1 MGLNVSLRHNPHL
14 GLVFASPFFGPYHQ
28 EKAFAKVSI
37 MIFISTCSQDTT
49 TDIVLNELDVNEIL
63 RFNIDKPED
72 FSWDFH
78 RRGFRIVDKV
88 SSKEITEK
96 TLSSFYLRK
105 PMYFDLIDVP
115 KYGCVENWRREETDE
130 LFTDFFRECQ
140 RRGLVSLVRSQNNKY
155 GKLRQLLVAERHF
168 HVAPWHF
175 FHGELPEDLKRG
187 RWVVKSMTQTPI
199 GEGKV
204 FFVREVD
211 PSALDLGYP
220 WFVQEIVDGEEDVTV
235 VYVDGK
241 TYAANAPRNSFD
253 GEDSRKS
260 LMEHPVSWPKCQLSS
275 DDERAIKGFMDE
287 TGYRFGRFDF
297 IRKDGELWFLE
308 LNPNGQWAWLDEK
321 NENGL
326 VSLVADAIKREDRA
340 HWENPSRQ
348 VLLSPSPAVSP

>member
-1 MGLNVSLRHNPHL
+1 
-14 GLVFASPFFGPYHQ
+14 
-28 EKAFAKVSI
+28 

-49 TDIVLNELDVNEIL
+49 TDIVMKELDTQGVL

-72 FSWDFH
+72 FTWDFH
-78 RRGFRIVDKV
+78 PNGFRIVDKA
-88 SSKEITEK
+88 SDKEITER
-96 TLSSFYLRK
+96 TFTSFYLRK

-115 KYGCVENWRREETDE
+115 KFGCVENWRREETDE

-140 RRGLVSLVRSQNNKY
+140 SRGLVTLVRSLNNKY
-155 GKLRQLLVAERHF
+155 GKMRQLLAAERYF

-175 FHGELPEDLKRG
+175 FHGTLPNDLKRG

-204 FFVREVD
+204 FFVKEVD
-211 PSALDLGYP
+211 PRALDLAYP
-220 WFVQEIVDGEEDVTV
+220 WFVQERIEGEEEVTV

-241 TYAANAPRNSFD
+241 TFAANAPRDSF
-253 GEDSRKS
+253 GSEDSRKS
-260 LMEHPVSWPKCQLSS
+260 LMENPTAWPRCELSS

-321 NENGL
+321 NEHGL
-326 VSLVADAIKREDRA
+326 VSMVVDAIKSEDQAHRER
-340 HWENPSRQ
+340 PSRQ
-348 VLLSPSPAVSP
+348 GPSPSSRAISR